1 MSAAADPGRA
11 GQYLSFNLGDGQYA
25 IPVTRVEVVLENQ
38 PVTRV
43 PRARPWLRGVTNHR
57 GAVIPVVDLRMR
69 FGMGETP
76 IREGVSIIVLQLD
89 FAGDGVTVGM
99 LADGVREV
107 IDIEPAQIE
116 DAPELGGRLDR
127 KAVAAIG
134 KHDGEFV
141 VILDVDEAFA
151 TDANSFGADEQE

>member
-1 MSAAADPGRA
+1 MAEYAGRA

-25 IPVTRVEVVLENQ
+25 IPVARVEVVLEKQ
-38 PVTRV
+38 PITRV

-57 GAVIPVVDLRMR
+57 GSVIPVVDLKLR

-76 IREGVSIIVLQLD
+76 IAEGISIIVLQLD
-89 FAGDGVTVGM
+89 FDGDIVTVGM

-107 IDIEPAQIE
+107 IDIETAE
-116 DAPELGGRLDR
+116 LESAPDVGGKLDR
-127 KAVAAIG
+127 KAIAAIG
-134 KHDGEFV
+134 KKDGAFI

-151 TDANSFGADEQE
+151 TDGAAFAPDEAE

>member
-1 MSAAADPGRA
+1 MAEFAGRA

-25 IPVTRVEVVLENQ
+25 IPVARVEVVLEKQ
-38 PVTRV
+38 PITRV

-57 GAVIPVVDLRMR
+57 GAVIPVVDLRLR

-76 IREGVSIIVLQLD
+76 IVEGISIIVLQLD
-89 FAGDGVTVGM
+89 IDGDVVTVGM

-107 IDIEPAQIE
+107 IDIETAE
-116 DAPELGGRLDR
+116 LESAPDVGGKLDR
-127 KAVAAIG
+127 KAIAAIG
-134 KHDGEFV
+134 KKDGAFI

-151 TDANSFGADEQE
+151 TEGAAFAPDEAE